1 MIKEI
6 KGHTGPVWAIAH
18 NSENAFHPMKL
29 EIGQV
34 MTTGQPFLEKFENE
48 ELMVERL
55 VELAGDDSAWVK
67 PSTDTEED

>member
-1 MIKEI
+1 
-6 KGHTGPVWAIAH
+6 
-18 NSENAFHPMKL
+18 MKL
-29 EIGQV
+29 EIDQV

-48 ELMVERL
+48 DLMVERL

>member
-6 KGHTGPVWAIAH
+6 KGHTGPIWAIAH
-18 NSENAFHPMKL
+18 NADNAFHPMKL

-48 ELMVERL
+48 DLMVERL

-67 PSTDTEED
+67 PSIDTEED